1 MYNKDVGGWDDLYNV
16 YLNKKGDDK

>member
-1 MYNKDVGGWDDLYNV
+1 VYNKDVGGWDDLYNA